1 MGRTCQTC
9 VSPYL
14 PEYEDLYSKGAK
26 ISTIYLR
33 CLSNKDK
40 PTYSSLLNHF
50 RNHSKYRLKNLD
62 SKYQESLLTEEFK
75 TSLSIIKSLNNSLVT
90 LNSEIDNLL
99 KSPNKDLDRLL
110 QLISEVRLTS
120 ETLRTFLNEPRF
132 SQLTSKTEDVF
143 DIILRCLYDL
153 PEDILRKLRERYEE
167 YTRTGKVSK
176 TNYLG

>member
-26 ISTIYLR
+26 ISSIYLR
-33 CLSNKDK
+33 AKGNKD
-40 PTYSSLLNHF
+40 PVTYSSLLNHF
-50 RNHSKYRLKNLD
+50 RNHSKNRIKNLD
-62 SKYQESLLTEEFK
+62 TKYQATILSEEFK
-75 TSLSIIKSLNNSLVT
+75 VSLGIVRSLNNSLNT
-90 LNSEIDNLL
+90 LNCEIDNLL

-110 QLISEVRLTS
+110 QLITETRLTA
-120 ETLRTFLNEPRF
+120 ETIRSFINEPRF
-132 SQLTSKTEDVF
+132 KELTNKTEDVF
-143 DIILRCLYDL
+143 DIILKCLYDL